1 MKKFCCVMSLLLLT
15 ACSSERPAGTDV
27 GRVPDAESKAP
38 GASPSVLSA
47 GSGAFSLE
55 ITPPEAMRNST
66 LYLNPKGFNLGDAK
80 IEWLVNGETAE
91 SSAPNY
97 FKAAEVRKGEGVQ
110 AKATLQEREIFSNIV
125 LIKNA
130 PPDLRSVKMMPE
142 VFKPGDT
149 LYVDVTAGDIDDDE
163 VTIDYEW
170 TKNGEPAGKSKTLE
184 VPLKRGDKISVRII
198 PFDGEAYGRAV
209 TLEREIRNIP
219 PMISE
224 DRKFNFDG
232 NIWTYQ
238 VRAAD
243 ADGDPLTYSLKSGPQ
258 GMTIGAATGAIKWD
272 VPSGF
277 TGKAPVT
284 VSVTDGHGGEVL
296 QSFTVEIRPEQK

>member
-1 MKKFCCVMSLLLLT
+1 MTLLLLM
-15 ACSSERPAGTDV
+15 ACSSEKPAGMSS
-27 GRVPDAESKAP
+27 RQSSPEA
-38 GASPSVLSA
+38 GASKGVEGGTSPAPSASS
-47 GSGAFSLE
+47 GSYSLE
-55 ITPPEAMRNST
+55 ITPPEATRNST

-80 IEWLVNGETAE
+80 IEWLVNGEPAV
-91 SSAPNY
+91 SPAQNY

-110 AKATLQEREIFSNIV
+110 AKATLRDKEIFSNTV

-130 PPDLRSVKMMPE
+130 PPDLHTVKMMPE
-142 VFKPGDT
+142 VLKPGDV
-149 LYVDVTAGDIDDDE
+149 LYVDVTAGDIDDDT
-163 VTIDYEW
+163 VTIEYEW
-170 TKNGEPAGKSKTLE
+170 TRNGEPAGNAKKLE
-184 VPLKRGDKISVRII
+184 VPLKRGDKISVKIT
-198 PFDGEAYGRAV
+198 PSDGEAYGRSV

-232 NIWTYQ
+232 KVWTYQ

-272 VPSGF
+272 VPSRF

-284 VSVTDGHGGEVL
+284 VSVTDGHGGEAL
-296 QSFTVEIRPEQK
+296 QSFSIEIRPGQK